1 MIYTITKSIAAIKVS
16 PAVSSAVRLK
26 IENGFRLAEVY
37 LADVATHHFIAGSY
51 TPVETFT
58 MFQMVDETS
67 TDADIE
73 MVRQILQKHEE
84 EDAASQLRMA
94 RHREQMSLDM
104 GMGGDV

>member
-1 MIYTITKSIAAIKVS
+1 MTYTITKTIAAIKVS
-16 PAVSSAVRLK
+16 PAVSSTARLK
-26 IENGFRLAEVY
+26 IENGFRLAEIY
-37 LADVATHHFIAGSY
+37 LADVTTHSISGSY

-58 MFQMVDETS
+58 MFQMVDETA

-73 MVRQILQKHEE
+73 MVRQILQKHED

-94 RHREQMSLDM
+94 RHREQMELDM